1 MTRLNRNQLEQM
13 TWPIA
18 KIYTEIQTEILEG
31 IATALAEDQGALE
44 DDANAWHAMKLE
56 QIGPLRKQAIKII
69 ARKSGLKTSKVTE
82 ILLNV
87 GLAAIDSNESL
98 LKRALKAGAPLIEA
112 PKPRDD
118 PAIWRVLESFERQSS
133 SIFNMINSSMLNNSE
148 QVYRDILT
156 KATADV
162 ITGMKT
168 PQEALRRT
176 MGSWAERG
184 IPTLIKRNGDRMY
197 AEEYAS
203 QVMRTMG
210 NRVANDMQDSRFD
223 SWGVDL
229 VEISSHEGARP
240 NCAPYQGQI
249 YSRSGNDPNYP
260 ALSDTSIG
268 EPDGLFGINC
278 GHFQYPYI
286 PGVSTQR
293 YHPVDEEKNEEVYE
307 DSQKQRQFERF
318 IRKGKRELA
327 VFEKLND
334 EVGIKRAQ
342 TKISRRQAQLREFID
357 ETGRTRRR
365 DREQIYFKGVS

>member
-1 MTRLNRNQLEQM
+1 MARLSRNKLEQM

-18 KIYTEIQTEILEG
+18 KIYTEIQTEILES
-31 IATALAEDQGALE
+31 IAEALANDQNALE
-44 DDANAWHAMKLE
+44 DDVNAWYTMKLE
-56 QIGPLRKQAIKII
+56 QIGPIRQQGIKII
-69 ARKSGLKTSKVTE
+69 AKKSGLKTSKVSE

-98 LKRALKAGAPLIEA
+98 LKRAMKAGAPLTEA
-112 PKPRDD
+112 PQPRDD
-118 PAIWRVLESFERQSS
+118 PAIWRVLEAFERQSS
-133 SIFNMINSSMLNNSE
+133 SIFNMINTSMLNNCE

-168 PQEALRRT
+168 PQQALRST
-176 MGSWAERG
+176 LGGWAERG
-184 IPTLIKRNGDRMY
+184 IPTLTKSNGARMY
-197 AEEYAS
+197 AEEYAT
-203 QVMRTMG
+203 QVIRTMG
-210 NRVANDMQDSRFD
+210 NRVANDMQDARFD

-249 YSRSGNDPNYP
+249 YSRSGNDPKYP
-260 ALSDTSIG
+260 ALSDTSMG

-293 YHPVDEEKNEEVYE
+293 YRPVDEEKNEDAYE
-307 DSQKQRQFERF
+307 NSQKQRNLERF

-327 VFEKLND
+327 VFEKLGD
-334 EVGIKRAQ
+334 EVGMKRAQ
-342 TKISRRQAQLREFID
+342 AKISRRQAQLREFID

-365 DREQIYFKGVS
+365 DREQVYA